1 MEVQTS
7 EALAKLYS
15 TCKSEGIACFVLG
28 NGSNLLVDDEGYDG
42 VVLHLGAGMA
52 TITREGND
60 VIAGAGAKLTSLA
73 NFARNNSLSGLE
85 FSFGIPGSVG
95 GAAYMK
101 HADCPDGLC
110 VKQRKK
116 SRSGERI
123 VCLPNRVSI
132 EIIGAGEEIL

>member
-1 MEVQTS
+1 M
-7 EALAKLYS
+7 LK
-15 TCKSEGIACFVLG
+15 KILG
-28 NGSNLLVDDEGYDG
+28 NKKLVADVILIASVLLLSLSVLLIVNLTREPGASARVTVDGRVVADYPLSVDGEYVLNGGSNILVIEG
-42 VVLHLGAGMA
+42 
-52 TITREGND
+52 
-60 VIAGAGAKLTSLA
+60 
-73 NFARNNSLSGLE
+73 
-85 FSFGIPGSVG
+85 GS
-95 GAAYMK
+95 AYMK

>member
-1 MEVQTS
+1 M
-7 EALAKLYS
+7 LK
-15 TCKSEGIACFVLG
+15 KILG
-28 NGSNLLVDDEGYDG
+28 NKKLVADVILIASVLLLSLSVLLIVTLTREPGASARVMVDGRVVADYPLSVDGEYVLNGGSNILVIE
-42 VVLHLGAGMA
+42 
-52 TITREGND
+52 
-60 VIAGAGAKLTSLA
+60 
-73 NFARNNSLSGLE
+73 
-85 FSFGIPGSVG
+85 G